1 MALCHSSFEFAC
13 GVLDIAMAC
22 KATVSHEVGCLLS
35 RVIRATMF
43 SWTCEKVRRAACK
56 QAAECVFPA
65 GLTRGLREN
74 AGVYIGLAPQISELV
89 LCLPILQVEGLI

>member
-1 MALCHSSFEFAC
+1 MRSVVFYLESFMQQCFHGPA
-13 GVLDIAMAC
+13 
-22 KATVSHEVGCLLS
+22 KRS
-35 RVIRATMF
+35 
-43 SWTCEKVRRAACK
+43 ACK